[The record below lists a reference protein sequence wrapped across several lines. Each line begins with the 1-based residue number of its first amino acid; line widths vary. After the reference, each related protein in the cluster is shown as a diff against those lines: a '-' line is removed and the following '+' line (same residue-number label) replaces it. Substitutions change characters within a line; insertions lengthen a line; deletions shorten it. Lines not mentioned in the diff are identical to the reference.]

1 MKLQSFRFRIALSS
15 SVLASI
21 ALIGFGVVSWWL
33 IYDAKV
39 KRLDAG
45 IETQLI
51 HATRPRSPEWD
62 AYTDSLPSLLG
73 MNGETTVAL
82 LVAQRDGNLIYK
94 SSQWQ
99 DGLDANSIW
108 RSLPLPAPDPGI
120 IDFELEPPPRQN
132 PLEPPPPDR
141 LNLFPLPE
149 SRPPFDRPPHDRPR
163 QDLPPH
169 NLPPF
174 DRPRH
179 DRSLFERPP
188 SDSLHPPQLPK
199 AKLAT
204 QRTSTAIWRVGA
216 INSPYSQ
223 AAIAVN
229 LQAID
234 GEMALIRNIFLIS
247 IPVVLLLAASGAW
260 VISRSILYPIGRLT
274 MAIGNVTVQ
283 GLDRRVPYG
292 ATDIEFIELIFVF
305 NQMLER
311 LERSFKQ
318 ASRFSG
324 DAAHELKTPLAILQ
338 GQLERALHQVE
349 SGSEVQQTL
358 SNLLDEV
365 RRLNEIT
372 RKLLLLSLADAG
384 RMGLHLVEV
393 NMSALLSE
401 IAEDMELLA
410 PHLDVQMAIAPNLYI
425 KGDRDLLVQ
434 VLQNLVGNAIKYNL
448 AKGWLRLQANCQEKR
463 VIVKIVNSSQDISL
477 SERDRIFERFHR
489 GDSTQIQKIEGS
501 GLGLSLARE
510 IARAHGGDIKLDAA
524 ILGQTGFI
532 LSLPVGDR
540 D

>member
-1 MKLQSFRFRIALSS
+1 MKLQSFRFRITLLSA
-15 SVLASI
+15 VLASV
-21 ALIGFGVVSWWL
+21 ALIGFSIVSWWL

-39 KRLDAG
+39 KRLDAE
-45 IETQLI
+45 IKNQLI
-51 HATRPRSPEWD
+51 QSTRPQSTQWD
-62 AYTDSLPSLLG
+62 AYSDSLPSVLG
-73 MNGETTVAL
+73 MNDGETTAAL
-82 LVAQRDGNLIYK
+82 LVTDRDGNLLYR
-94 SSQWQ
+94 SRQWQ
-99 DGLDANSIW
+99 DGLDANSLW
-108 RSLPLPAPDPGI
+108 RSLPQPPPDRRRIP
-120 IDFELEPPPRQN
+120 FELEPPP
-132 PLEPPPPDR
+132 PPPPP
-141 LNLFPLPE
+141 PLPNPLALLAPLAPPHPDRPDSFSPRE
-149 SRPPFDRPPHDRPR
+149 RRPPRDRPPQFDRPDFPR
-163 QDLPPH
+163 V
-169 NLPPF
+169 F
-174 DRPRH
+174 
-179 DRSLFERPP
+179 
-188 SDSLHPPQLPK
+188 K

-204 QRTSTAIWRVGA
+204 QRTSRAVWRVGA
-216 INSPYSQ
+216 IHSPQ
-223 AAIAVN
+223 TQIAIAVN

-234 GEMALIRNIFLIS
+234 REMASIGNIFLFS
-247 IPVVLLLAASGAW
+247 IPVVLLLVAGGAW

-274 MAIGNVTVQ
+274 IAIRNVTVQ
-283 GLDRRVPYG
+283 GLDRRVPVG
-292 ATDIEFIELIFVF
+292 STDIEFVELIFVF

-338 GQLERALHQVE
+338 GELERALHQVE

-365 RRLNEIT
+365 RRLSEIT

-393 NMSALLSE
+393 NMSDLLSE

-434 VLQNLVGNAIKYNL
+434 VVQNLVGNAIKYNL
-448 AKGWLRLQANCQEKR
+448 PKGWLRLQANCQGKR
-463 VIVKIVNSSQDISL
+463 VIVKIVNSSHDISL
-477 SERDRIFERFHR
+477 RERDRIFERFHR

>member
-15 SVLASI
+15 AVLASI
-21 ALIGFGVVSWWL
+21 ALVGFSIVSWWL

-39 KRLDAG
+39 KRLDAE
-45 IETQLI
+45 IKNQLI
-51 HATRPRSPEWD
+51 QSTRPQSTQWD
-62 AYTDSLPSLLG
+62 VYNDSLPSVLG
-73 MNGETTVAL
+73 MNDGETTVAL
-82 LVAQRDGNLIYK
+82 LVTDRDGNLLYR

-99 DGLDANSIW
+99 DGIDANSLW
-108 RSLPLPAPDPGI
+108 RSLPQLPPDP
-120 IDFELEPPPRQN
+120 PRIPFQ
-132 PLEPPPPDR
+132 LEPPPPPPPPSPPPPDR
-141 LNLFPLPE
+141 PYSFSPRE
-149 SRPPFDRPPHDRPR
+149 RRPPRDRPPQFDRPDFPR
-163 QDLPPH
+163 VF
-169 NLPPF
+169 N
-174 DRPRH
+174 
-179 DRSLFERPP
+179 
-188 SDSLHPPQLPK
+188 

-204 QRTSTAIWRVGA
+204 QRTSTAVWRVGA
-216 INSPYSQ
+216 IHSPQ
-223 AAIAVN
+223 TQIAIAVN

-234 GEMALIRNIFLIS
+234 REMASIRNIFLFS
-247 IPVVLLLAASGAW
+247 IPVVLLLAAGGAW
-260 VISRSILYPIGRLT
+260 VISRSILSPIGRLT

-283 GLDRRVPYG
+283 GLDRRVPV
-292 ATDIEFIELIFVF
+292 ASTDIEFVELIFVF

-338 GQLERALHQVE
+338 GELERALHQVE

-358 SNLLDEV
+358 SKLLDEV
-365 RRLNEIT
+365 RRLSEIT

-393 NMSALLSE
+393 NMSGLLSE

-410 PHLDVQMAIAPNLYI
+410 PHLDVQMAIAPNIYI

-448 AKGWLRLQANCQEKR
+448 PKGWLRLQANCQGKR

-489 GDSTQIQKIEGS
+489 GDSTQIQQIEGS

>member
-1 MKLQSFRFRIALSS
+1 MKLQSFRFRITLLSA
-15 SVLASI
+15 VLASV
-21 ALIGFGVVSWWL
+21 ALIGFSIVSWWL

-39 KRLDAG
+39 KRLDAE
-45 IETQLI
+45 IKNQLI
-51 HATRPRSPEWD
+51 QSTRPQSTQWD
-62 AYTDSLPSLLG
+62 VYSDSLPSVLG
-73 MNGETTVAL
+73 MNDGETTAAL
-82 LVAQRDGNLIYK
+82 LVTDRDGNLLYR
-94 SSQWQ
+94 SSKWQ
-99 DGLDANSIW
+99 DGIDANSLW
-108 RSLPLPAPDPGI
+108 RSLPQPPPDPARI
-120 IDFELEPPPRQN
+120 PFQ
-132 PLEPPPPDR
+132 LEPPPPPHSLYPPPPHPPPPDR
-141 LNLFPLPE
+141 PDSFSPRE
-149 SRPPFDRPPHDRPR
+149 RRPPRDRPPQFDRP
-163 QDLPPH
+163 
-169 NLPPF
+169 NF
-174 DRPRH
+174 
-179 DRSLFERPP
+179 
-188 SDSLHPPQLPK
+188 PQVFK

-204 QRTSTAIWRVGA
+204 QRTSRAVWRVGA
-216 INSPYSQ
+216 IHSPQ
-223 AAIAVN
+223 TQIAIAVN

-234 GEMALIRNIFLIS
+234 REMASIGNIFLFS
-247 IPVVLLLAASGAW
+247 IPVVLLLVAGGAW

-274 MAIGNVTVQ
+274 IAIRNVTVQ
-283 GLDRRVPYG
+283 GLDRRVPDG
-292 ATDIEFIELIFVF
+292 ATDIEFVELIFVF

-338 GQLERALHQVE
+338 GQLERSLHQVE
-349 SGSEVQQTL
+349 SGSDVQQTL

-365 RRLNEIT
+365 RRLSEIT
-372 RKLLLLSLADAG
+372 RKLLLLSHADAG

-448 AKGWLRLQANCQEKR
+448 PKGWLRLQANCQGKR
-463 VIVKIVNSSQDISL
+463 VIVKIVNSSRDISL
-477 SERDRIFERFHR
+477 RERDRIFERFHR

>member
-1 MKLQSFRFRIALSS
+1 MKLQSFRFRITLLSA
-15 SVLASI
+15 VLASV
-21 ALIGFGVVSWWL
+21 ALIGFSIVSWWL

-39 KRLDAG
+39 KRLDAE
-45 IETQLI
+45 IKNQLI
-51 HATRPRSPEWD
+51 QSTRPQSTQWD
-62 AYTDSLPSLLG
+62 VYSDSLPSVLG
-73 MNGETTVAL
+73 MNDGETTAAL
-82 LVAQRDGNLIYK
+82 LVTDRDGNLLYR

-99 DGLDANSIW
+99 DGLDANSLW
-108 RSLPLPAPDPGI
+108 RSLPQPPPDPARI
-120 IDFELEPPPRQN
+120 PFQ
-132 PLEPPPPDR
+132 LEPPPPPDSLYPPPPNPPPPDR
-141 LNLFPLPE
+141 PDSFSPRE
-149 SRPPFDRPPHDRPR
+149 RRPPRDRPPQFDRPNFPR
-163 QDLPPH
+163 V
-169 NLPPF
+169 F
-174 DRPRH
+174 
-179 DRSLFERPP
+179 
-188 SDSLHPPQLPK
+188 K

-204 QRTSTAIWRVGA
+204 QRTSRAVWRVGA
-216 INSPYSQ
+216 IHSPQ
-223 AAIAVN
+223 TQIAIAVN

-234 GEMALIRNIFLIS
+234 REMASIGNIFLIS
-247 IPVVLLLAASGAW
+247 IPVVLLFVAGGAW
-260 VISRSILYPIGRLT
+260 LISRSILYPIGRLT
-274 MAIGNVTVQ
+274 IAIRNVTVQ
-283 GLDRRVPYG
+283 GLDRRVPDG
-292 ATDIEFIELIFVF
+292 ATDIEFVELIFVF

-365 RRLNEIT
+365 RRLSEIT
-372 RKLLLLSLADAG
+372 RKLLLLSHADAG

-393 NMSALLSE
+393 NLSALLSE

-448 AKGWLRLQANCQEKR
+448 PKGWLRLQANCQGKR

-477 SERDRIFERFHR
+477 RERDRIFERFHR

>member
-1 MKLQSFRFRIALSS
+1 MNARCIMKLQSFRFRIALSS
-15 SVLASI
+15 AVLASI

-39 KRLDAG
+39 KRLDAE
-45 IETQLI
+45 IETQLL

-62 AYTDSLPSLLG
+62 AYLDSLPLLLG
-73 MNGETTVAL
+73 MNGETAVGLIVT
-82 LVAQRDGNLIYK
+82 QRDGNLIYK

-99 DGLDANSIW
+99 DGLDAK
-108 RSLPLPAPDPGI
+108 SLWQALPPPPPDRGRR
-120 IDFELEPPPRQN
+120 DFELQSPPPLH
-132 PLEPPPPDR
+132 PLDPPPPDR
-141 LNLFPLPE
+141 LNLFPPPERRLPG
-149 SRPPFDRPPHDRPR
+149 DRPPPRDRP
-163 QDLPPH
+163 
-169 NLPPF
+169 
-174 DRPRH
+174 
-179 DRSLFERPP
+179 
-188 SDSLHPPQLPK
+188 HPPQAIK

-204 QRTSTAIWRVGA
+204 QHTRSAIWRVGA
-216 INSPYSQ
+216 INSPNAQ

-234 GEMALIRNIFLIS
+234 REMTSIGNIFLIS
-247 IPVVLLLAASGAW
+247 IPIALLLVAGGAW
-260 VISRSILYPIGRLT
+260 LISRSILYPIGRLT
-274 MAIGNVTVQ
+274 MAIGNITVQ
-283 GLDRRVPYG
+283 GLDRRVPVG
-292 ATDIEFIELIFVF
+292 ATDIEFVELIFVF

-338 GQLERALHQVE
+338 GQIERALHQVE
-349 SGSEVQQTL
+349 SGSQVQQTL

-365 RRLNEIT
+365 RRLSEIT

-384 RMGLHLVEV
+384 RMGLHRVEV
-393 NMSALLSE
+393 NVSALLSE

-410 PHLDVQMAIAPNLYI
+410 PHLDAQMAIAPNLFI

-448 AKGWLRLQANCQEKR
+448 PKGWLRLQAECQEKR
-463 VIVKIVNSSQDISL
+463 VIVKIVNSSQDISFA
-477 SERDRIFERFHR
+477 ERDRIFERFHR

-510 IARAHGGDIKLDAA
+510 IARAHGGDIQLDAA
-524 ILGQTGFI
+524 ILGQTAFI

-540 D
+540 Y